1 MYICHM
7 RYIFPL
13 FEPYTDF
20 KGYFI
25 VSFLFYND
33 NLTYPFSPLIL
44 FLFMK
49 SIFRKPWISWFKFR
63 AASMKKKYCKMISSN
78 PPSKAKGTAFHF
90 LHVYMFIFIIDI
102 IGIKSEILGS
112 LLKLCKVSEQNFFLF
127 WVFCT

>member
-44 FLFMK
+44 DLR
-49 SIFRKPWISWFKFR
+49 ITISLYE
-63 AASMKKKYCKMISSN
+63 KYISKTLNLMI
-78 PPSKAKGTAFHF
+78 
-90 LHVYMFIFIIDI
+90 
-102 IGIKSEILGS
+102 
-112 LLKLCKVSEQNFFLF
+112 
-127 WVFCT
+127 